1 MTSWPI
7 ISCVIEI
14 NHMTKFDVHTF
25 LNTKVMQVYILQG
38 LDQKKRNFSRVRIE
52 YGPATWV

>member
-1 MTSWPI
+1 
-7 ISCVIEI
+7 
-14 NHMTKFDVHTF
+14 MTKFDVHTF

-38 LDQKKRNFSRVRIE
+38 FDQKKRNFSRVRIE